1 MVNWLESLPTWGA
14 GIVIVGGFVVL
25 SLVVGFIVAR
35 STSEEV
41 RRAHNDLAGFILAVI
56 GVIYAV
62 LLAFIAIGVW
72 ERFQV
77 AEARTYDEAGAL
89 STIYRDS
96 EAFPQG
102 ERLRREVREYTESV
116 ITIEWPQMRRGQ
128 EFRLASPLLERVAGT
143 IRSLPIAS
151 AGLQDVHAQML
162 AAVDT
167 ALADRDARLTV
178 DSRGISGI
186 IWWVLLV
193 GALVTIGFTYL
204 FGFEQ
209 TIMQG
214 VMVGSLSLLIGLV
227 IFLVV
232 ALDFPYRGGITVQPE
247 AFHAALDNFHIIGP

>member
-1 MVNWLESLPTWGA
+1 MVSWLESLPTWGA
-14 GIVIVGGFVVL
+14 GLVVVGGFVAM

-35 STSEEV
+35 TTSEEI
-41 RRAHNDLAGFILAVI
+41 RRAHNELAGFILAVI

-96 EAFPQG
+96 EAFPEG
-102 ERLRREVREYTESV
+102 ERLRQELRHYTESV
-116 ITIEWPQMRRGQ
+116 ITVEWPQMRSGAD
-128 EFRLASPLLERVAGT
+128 FRLASPLLEGVAGT
-143 IRSLPIAS
+143 IRSLPVAS
-151 AGLQDVHAQML
+151 PRVQNIHAQML

-178 DSRGISGI
+178 DSRGINGI
-186 IWWVLLV
+186 IWVVLLI

-204 FGFEQ
+204 FGFQ
-209 TIMQG
+209 RTIMQG
-214 VMVGSLSLLIGLV
+214 AMVGSLSLLIGLV
-227 IFLVV
+227 IFLVI
-232 ALDFPYRGGITVQPE
+232 ALDFPYRGSIDVQPE
-247 AFHAALDNFHIIGP
+247 AFRAALDNYNIIGP

>member
-1 MVNWLESLPTWGA
+1 MVDWLESLPTWGA
-14 GIVIVGGFVVL
+14 GIVIVGGFVAL
-25 SLVVGFIVAR
+25 SLLVGFIVAR
-35 STSEEV
+35 TTSEEV

-89 STIYRDS
+89 STVYRDS
-96 EAFPQG
+96 EAFPEG
-102 ERLRREVREYTESV
+102 EKLRREVRDYTESV
-116 ITIEWPQMRRGQ
+116 ITVEWPQMHSGE

-143 IRSLPIAS
+143 IRSLPVTS
-151 AGLQDVHAQML
+151 ARLQNIQAQML
-162 AAVDT
+162 TAVDA

-204 FGFEQ
+204 FGFQ
-209 TIMQG
+209 HDIMQAA
-214 VMVGSLSLLIGLV
+214 MVGSLSLLIGLV
-227 IFLVV
+227 IFLVI
-232 ALDFPYRGGITVQPE
+232 ALDYPYRGGITVQPE
-247 AFHAALDNFHIIGP
+247 AFHAALDNFNIIGP

>member
-1 MVNWLESLPTWGA
+1 MVSWLESLPTWGA
-14 GIVIVGGFVVL
+14 GIVIVGGFVVM
-25 SLVVGFIVAR
+25 SLLVGFIVAR
-35 STSEEV
+35 TTSEEV
-41 RRAHNDLAGFILAVI
+41 RRAHNELAGFILAVI

-96 EAFPQG
+96 EAFSQG
-102 ERLRREVREYTESV
+102 ERLRRELRQYTESV
-116 ITIEWPQMRRGQ
+116 IAVEWPLMRRGAD
-128 EFRLASPLLERVAGT
+128 FRLASPLLERAAGT
-143 IRSLPIAS
+143 IRSLPVTS
-151 AGLQDVHAQML
+151 ARLQNIHAQML

-167 ALADRDARLTV
+167 ALSDRDARLTV

-186 IWWVLLV
+186 IWWVLLI

-204 FGFEQ
+204 FGFQ
-209 TIMQG
+209 RTIMQG

-227 IFLVV
+227 IFLTI
-232 ALDFPYRGGITVQPE
+232 ALDYPYRGSISVQPE
-247 AFHAALDNFHIIGP
+247 AFRAAVDNYNIIGP